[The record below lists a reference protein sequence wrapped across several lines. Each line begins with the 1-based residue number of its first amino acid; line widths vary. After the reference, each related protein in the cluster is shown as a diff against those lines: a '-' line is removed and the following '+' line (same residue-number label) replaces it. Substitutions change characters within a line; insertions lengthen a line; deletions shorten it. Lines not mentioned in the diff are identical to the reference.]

1 MGFPL
6 SVVTYPQY
14 HLRSSMGRKAYFLTW
29 ALLFLVFFVRTT
41 PRLWKDLHH
50 RKLKTSSSTSSLDC
64 SLRDVLGVSE
74 VSAKLSRTFAQL
86 PPDCRV
92 IFVCPKTGHDNWD
105 FVCSVFAYLPWPRKI
120 EKVKL
125 GPNESFAG
133 GASEHTAVVFCKLPA
148 PAGPGPR
155 STLAPDLVLLGPL
168 TPK

>member
-1 MGFPL
+1 M
-6 SVVTYPQY
+6 
-14 HLRSSMGRKAYFLTW
+14 RRNIYFFAW
-29 ALLFLVFFVRTT
+29 ALLLVVFLVRTT
-41 PRLWKDLHH
+41 PRLWKDLHR
-50 RKLKTSSSTSSLDC
+50 RKPLTSSSTASLDR
-64 SLRDVLGVSE
+64 SLRDVFDVSE
-74 VSAKLSRTFAQL
+74 LSAKLSRTFAQL

-92 IFVCPKTGHDNWD
+92 IFVCPKTGHDSYD
-105 FVCSVFAYLPWPRKI
+105 FVCSAIAYLTWPRKI

-155 STLAPDLVLLGPL
+155 LTLAPDLVLLGPL

>member
-1 MGFPL
+1 MQRPL
-6 SVVTYPQY
+6 TM
-14 HLRSSMGRKAYFLTW
+14 RRNIYFFAW
-29 ALLFLVFFVRTT
+29 VLLLVVFFVRTT
-41 PRLWKDLHH
+41 PRLLKDLHH

-74 VSAKLSRTFAQL
+74 LSAELSRTFAQL

-92 IFVCPKTGHDNWD
+92 IFVCPKASHDNLD
-105 FVCSVFAYLPWPRKI
+105 FVCYAIAYLTWPRKI

-155 STLAPDLVLLGPL
+155 LTLARDLVLLGPL
-168 TPK
+168 APK